1 MSFEH
6 LPPHEG
12 HLETFALAT
21 RRVIRFSV
29 GYLVVSML
37 TTVLVLAGV
46 AALRDGA
53 ADPLSV
59 GTRATV
65 AISSL
70 ILGSA
75 VLVCVIG
82 LLISTIVWVVSAHR
96 VTPTGPGITGYGG
109 LLAAVLLILLSQ
121 LLTAPALVLG
131 ALQLAAW
138 VALLIGVLTT
148 RSRVRRQTGRT
159 DLGGRRKPTVTSD
172 DWDTSQWDPELLDDI
187 ERRGRPTE

>member
-29 GYLVVSML
+29 GYLVVSAL

-46 AALRDGA
+46 AALRSGA
-53 ADPLSV
+53 ADPLSL
-59 GTRATV
+59 GTRATF
-65 AISSL
+65 AISDL

-75 VLVCVIG
+75 MLVCVIG
-82 LLISTIVWVVSAHR
+82 LLISTIVWVVSAHKA
-96 VTPTGPGITGYGG
+96 TPAGPGASGYGG
-109 LLAAVLLILLSQ
+109 LLLALLLIVLSH

-131 ALQLAAW
+131 ALQLGAWAA
-138 VALLIGVLTT
+138 LITGVVTT
-148 RSRVRRQTGRT
+148 RSRIRRRTGRP
-159 DLGGRRKPTVTSD
+159 DLGGRRLPTVTSD
-172 DWDTSQWDPELLDDI
+172 DWDASRWDPEVQLDI
-187 ERRGRPTE
+187 ERRGRPTV